1 MVAHCEGGYVSGL
14 VGCTAYDPAGKVIQK
29 FVGDGG
35 RSHMDNFLN
44 AVLSRRIAE
53 LAAPATAGHV
63 TAAMCYYGNI
73 SLRVGEPAEPAA
85 ITRTPEAIPAA
96 AEIGR
101 SILQHLGVHGI
112 DLAKERL
119 TFGPWLEI
127 DPATDGITRVSSRDE
142 TALARAR
149 YLLHEVQR
157 PPFVTPEMV

>member
-29 FVGDGG
+29 LVGDGD

-63 TAAMCYYGNI
+63 TAAMCHYANI

-101 SILQHLGVHGI
+101 SIQQHVGVHGI

-127 DPATDGITRVSSRDE
+127 DPATDYITQVSSRE
-142 TALARAR
+142 EAALARAR

-157 PPFVTPEMV
+157 PPFVIPEMA